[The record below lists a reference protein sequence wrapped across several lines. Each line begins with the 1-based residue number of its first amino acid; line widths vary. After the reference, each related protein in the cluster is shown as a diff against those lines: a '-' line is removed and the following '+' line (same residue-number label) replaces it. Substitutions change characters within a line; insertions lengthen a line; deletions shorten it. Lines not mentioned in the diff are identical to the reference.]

1 MIEKF
6 LFLNQYTKIGF
17 LNNIKPYIQ
26 NNFKN
31 ELKHVTRKKR
41 GFLSPFSSWIKEDL
55 NNYSKEILSKSYYN
69 SNLLN
74 YDNIEK
80 LIDGYK
86 KNINNSYLIL
96 TLMKLQIFL
105 RQNNF

>member
-1 MIEKF
+1 M
-6 LFLNQYTKIGF
+6 
-17 LNNIKPYIQ
+17 
-26 NNFKN
+26 
-31 ELKHVTRKKR
+31 
-41 GFLSPFSSWIKEDL
+41 SPFSRWIKEDL

-69 SNLLN
+69 SNLLD

-86 KNINNSYLIL
+86 KETNNSFLIL

-105 RQNNF
+105 RQNSF

>member
-1 MIEKF
+1 M
-6 LFLNQYTKIGF
+6 
-17 LNNIKPYIQ
+17 
-26 NNFKN
+26 
-31 ELKHVTRKKR
+31 
-41 GFLSPFSSWIKEDL
+41 SPFSSWIKEDL

-86 KNINNSYLIL
+86 KNINNSLPNINVNETSNFFKAEQL
-96 TLMKLQIFL
+96 L
-105 RQNNF
+105 RNN

>member
-1 MIEKF
+1 M
-6 LFLNQYTKIGF
+6 
-17 LNNIKPYIQ
+17 
-26 NNFKN
+26 
-31 ELKHVTRKKR
+31 
-41 GFLSPFSSWIKEDL
+41 SPFSSWIKEDL

-86 KNINNSYLIL
+86 NNINNSYLIL
-96 TLMKLQIFL
+96 TLMKLQFFKAEQLL
-105 RQNNF
+105 RNN

>member
-1 MIEKF
+1 M
-6 LFLNQYTKIGF
+6 
-17 LNNIKPYIQ
+17 
-26 NNFKN
+26 
-31 ELKHVTRKKR
+31 
-41 GFLSPFSSWIKEDL
+41 SPFSSWIKEDL

-86 KNINNSYLIL
+86 NNINNSYLIL